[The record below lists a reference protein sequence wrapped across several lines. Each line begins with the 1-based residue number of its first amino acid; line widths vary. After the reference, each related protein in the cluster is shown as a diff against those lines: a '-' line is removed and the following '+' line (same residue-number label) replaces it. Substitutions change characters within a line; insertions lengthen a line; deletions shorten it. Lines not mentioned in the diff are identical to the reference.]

1 MIFRNFATMIKKQ
14 GTILIVDDNRNILTT
29 VRMLL
34 EPIFD
39 GIITIANP
47 NSIPAKL
54 REEHPDVV
62 LLDMNFSSGIN
73 SGNEG
78 LYWLREIKSL
88 SPKTEVVLFTAYAD
102 IQLAVTGIKEG
113 AADFIVK
120 PFENE
125 KMIRTLMEARD
136 KNKAVDNAIGKKGGK
151 LCGKD
156 AQNAM
161 FWGDSEVMNN
171 LRSIV
176 EKVAATDANILITG
190 ENGTGKEVL
199 ANEIHRLSTRCG
211 KKMLPVDMGAITE
224 TLFESELFGHVK
236 GAFTDAK
243 VDKPG
248 KFELADGSTIFLD
261 EIGNLSYSL
270 QAKLL
275 TALQRRSIVR
285 VGGSTQIPINVR
297 LVCATNR
304 NLQQMVNDG
313 EFRED
318 LLYRI
323 NTIHLELPALR
334 QRKSD
339 IVPLAERFL
348 RQYGDLYNKVNL
360 RLSEEAEKKL
370 TSLPWYGNIRELQ
383 HAIEKAVILSD
394 GRMISAE
401 DIDGGNQ
408 QKREKPLEE
417 VQTLDEMESRMIEKT
432 IRECEGNLSVVAA
445 RLGISRQTL
454 YNKIKRYGL

>member
-1 MIFRNFATMIKKQ
+1 MIFCSFVTMIKKQ

-34 EPIFD
+34 EPVFAN
-39 GIITIANP
+39 IITIANP

-78 LYWLREIKSL
+78 LFWLREIKSL

-120 PFENE
+120 PFDNG
-125 KMIRTLMEARD
+125 KMINTLLEARD
-136 KNKAVDNAIGKKGGK
+136 KNKAADKAAGKLGGK
-151 LCGKD
+151 N
-156 AQNAM
+156 AQGM
-161 FWGDSEVMNN
+161 MYWGESEVMTD
-171 LRSIV
+171 LRHVV

-190 ENGTGKEVL
+190 ENGTGKELL
-199 ANEIHRLSTRCG
+199 ANEIHRLSTRSG
-211 KKMLPVDMGAITE
+211 KKMLPVDMGAISE

-285 VGGSTQIPINVR
+285 VGDSTQIPVDVR

-323 NTIHLELPALR
+323 NTIHLKLPALR
-334 QRKSD
+334 QRKAD
-339 IVPLAERFL
+339 IVPLANRFL
-348 RQYGDLYNKVNL
+348 RQYGDIYNKTNL
-360 RLSEEAEKKL
+360 RFSYEAEKKL

-394 GRMISAE
+394 GGMISAE

-408 QKREKPLEE
+408 TRREKPLEE

-432 IRECEGNLSVVAA
+432 IKECEGNLSVVAA

>member
-1 MIFRNFATMIKKQ
+1 MIKKQ

-34 EPIFD
+34 EPVFAN
-39 GIITIANP
+39 IITIANP

-78 LYWLREIKSL
+78 LFWLREIKSL

-120 PFENE
+120 PFDNG
-125 KMIRTLMEARD
+125 KMISTLTEARD
-136 KNKAVDNAIGKKGGK
+136 KNKAADKAAGKLGGK
-151 LCGKD
+151 N
-156 AQNAM
+156 AQGM
-161 FWGDSEVMNN
+161 MYWGESEVMTD
-171 LRSIV
+171 LRHVV

-199 ANEIHRLSTRCG
+199 ANEIHRLSARSG
-211 KKMLPVDMGAITE
+211 KKMLPVDMGAISE

-285 VGGSTQIPINVR
+285 VGGSTQIPVDVR

-348 RQYGDLYNKVNL
+348 RQYGDLYNKNL

-394 GRMISAE
+394 GGMISAE
-401 DIDGGNQ
+401 DIDGGNLQ
-408 QKREKPLEE
+408 RKEKPLEE

>member
-1 MIFRNFATMIKKQ
+1 MIKRQ

-39 GIITIANP
+39 NITTIATP

-120 PFENE
+120 PFDNE
-125 KMIRTLMEARD
+125 KMIRTLVEARD
-136 KNKAVDNAIGKKGGK
+136 KNNGANNPVDNSANKNGGK
-151 LCGKD
+151 GRGKTS
-156 AQNAM
+156 QSAM
-161 FWGDSEVMNN
+161 YWGDSEVMNN

-199 ANEIHRLSTRCG
+199 ANEIHRLSTRSG

-243 VDKPG
+243 TDKPG
-248 KFELADGSTIFLD
+248 KFELANGSTIFLD
-261 EIGNLSYSL
+261 EIGNLSYGL

-285 VGGSTQIPINVR
+285 VGGSTQIPIDVR

-304 NLQQMVNDG
+304 NLQQMVSDG

-334 QRKSD
+334 QRKAD
-339 IVPLAERFL
+339 IVPLANRFL
-348 RQYGDLYNKVNL
+348 HQYADLYNKVNI
-360 RLSEEAEKKL
+360 RFSKEAEKKL

-383 HAIEKAVILSD
+383 HAVEKAVILSD
-394 GRMISAE
+394 GGIITAE
-401 DIDGGNQ
+401 DIEGGNPTR
-408 QKREKPLEE
+408 KEKPLEE

-432 IRECEGNLSVVAA
+432 IKECEGNLSVVAA

>member
-1 MIFRNFATMIKKQ
+1 MIKRQ

-39 GIITIANP
+39 NITTIATP

-120 PFENE
+120 PFDNE
-125 KMIRTLMEARD
+125 KMIRTLVEARD
-136 KNKAVDNAIGKKGGK
+136 KNKGANNPVDNSANKNGGK
-151 LCGKD
+151 GSGKTS
-156 AQNAM
+156 QGAM
-161 FWGDSEVMNN
+161 YWGDSEVMNN
-171 LRSIV
+171 LRNIV

-224 TLFESELFGHVK
+224 TLFESELFGHMK

-243 VDKPG
+243 TDKPG
-248 KFELADGSTIFLD
+248 KFELANGSTIFLD
-261 EIGNLSYSL
+261 EIGNLSYGL

-285 VGGSTQIPINVR
+285 VGGSTQIPIDVR

-304 NLQQMVNDG
+304 NLQQMVSDG

-334 QRKSD
+334 QRKAD
-339 IVPLAERFL
+339 IVPLANRFL
-348 RQYGDLYNKVNL
+348 HQYADLYNKVSI
-360 RLSEEAEKKL
+360 RFSEEAEKKL

-383 HAIEKAVILSD
+383 HAVEKAVILAD
-394 GRMISAE
+394 GGIITAE
-401 DIDGGNQ
+401 DIDGGNPTR
-408 QKREKPLEE
+408 KEKPLEE

-432 IRECEGNLSVVAA
+432 IKECEGNLSVVAA